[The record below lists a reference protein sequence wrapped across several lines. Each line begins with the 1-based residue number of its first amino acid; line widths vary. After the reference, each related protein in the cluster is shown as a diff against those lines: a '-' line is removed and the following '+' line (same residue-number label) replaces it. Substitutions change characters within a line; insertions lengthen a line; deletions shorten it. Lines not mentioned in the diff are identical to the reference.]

1 MKDETRT
8 RLRRNKGIKLDL
20 PTKIT
25 LTVVILLLTLL
36 VIVPLL
42 NILLRA
48 FDPEGRVVLAKAL
61 YHEVTRQ
68 IIKNT
73 VWLGISVG
81 TLGTA
86 LGFILAYVQVRMD
99 FRGKK
104 LLHVICLVPLISPPF
119 AFATAV
125 IILFGRSGMITRG
138 IFEATPTLYGYPGL
152 LIVLTTSFFPVA
164 YMIFLGL
171 LRNMD
176 PSLDEASAILGG
188 RKIRTFRKITFPML
202 IPGIASS
209 FLLLFVE
216 SIADLAN
223 PLVIGGDYSVLASR
237 AYIAING
244 EYNVPGG
251 AAYSLM
257 LLIPGLLI
265 FVLQRYLGGRKNVVT
280 VTGKPSGRIALIQS
294 RRAKFLLLLVPTLL
308 AIFIV
313 MIYTTVI
320 LGGFIKVLGVANE
333 FTLEHYRYILS
344 GIGNEAIIKTTLLAL
359 IATPIAGIL
368 GMLIAWLVSRKV
380 RRGSEILDFFGML
393 GLAVPG
399 TVLGIGFAITFNH
412 PLKIGDFTWLPQL
425 AGGAAIF
432 GGAIAIIMVYTIRSS
447 PAGQRAGIA
456 ALQQIHPEIDE
467 ASASLGASGFKTFWK
482 VTLPLIKGA
491 LLTGLMFA
499 FARSMTTLSP
509 IIFITTPDT
518 PILTSRILGEVDSG
532 RFGSAFAFCT
542 VLIGLVL
549 LVMGSINL
557 LVRGKKSETL
567 ISGPIIG

>member
-1 MKDETRT
+1 MKDETRSE
-8 RLRRNKGIKLDL
+8 LRRNKGIKLDL

-81 TLGTA
+81 TIGTA

-152 LIVLTTSFFPVA
+152 VIVLTTSFFPVA

-188 RKIRTFRKITFPML
+188 TKIRTFRKITFPML

-265 FVLQRYLGGRKNVVT
+265 FILQRYLGGRKNVVT

-399 TVLGIGFAITFNH
+399 TVLGIGFAITFNV

-542 VLIGLVL
+542 VLIVLVL

-567 ISGPIIG
+567 YVPTG